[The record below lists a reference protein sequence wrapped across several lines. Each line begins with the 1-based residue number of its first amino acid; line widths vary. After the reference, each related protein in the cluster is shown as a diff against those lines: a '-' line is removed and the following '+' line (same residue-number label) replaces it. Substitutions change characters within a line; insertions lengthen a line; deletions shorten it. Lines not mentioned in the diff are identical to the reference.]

1 MASGRTPG
9 RSSRAYRATVV
20 AGRLCWH
27 GCGRPA
33 TTRDHVPALALHHH
47 VEGSG
52 CCEVLPACSP
62 CNSRDG
68 QAITAEL
75 NRRRAILAAQ
85 TKAQAKRVRHGLLA
99 VDPELY

>member
-1 MASGRTPG
+1 MSRHAAGR
-9 RSSRAYRATVV
+9 RSAAYRNTVV
-20 AGRLCWH
+20 VGLPCWH

-33 TTRDHVPALALHHH
+33 TTRDHVPALALHVH

-52 CCEVLPACSP
+52 CCELLPACSP

-68 QAITAEL
+68 QLITAEL

-99 VDPELY
+99 DGPEVR